1 MMLRMRSLNV
11 LHRHIADCTQCP
23 RLTAYRREIAATKVR
38 RFQEWDYWGRP
49 VPGFGDP
56 HAKLYVMGLAPAAHG
71 GNRTGRVFTGDRS
84 GDWLYEALFRFG
96 FANQSTSTHRGDG
109 LQLTDCYVAAAVR
122 CAPPDNKPSKEE
134 FEACRPY
141 VLAELRLLRRLTVV
155 VALGNVAF
163 NEYVKAARASGH
175 TVKKPVPTFRHGSID
190 STPWGVTLLGSYHP
204 SQQNTF
210 TGRLTRPMFHDVFR
224 RARQLVDDGR

>member
-1 MMLRMRSLNV
+1 MLLMRSLKV
-11 LHRHIADCTQCP
+11 LHQTIADCTHCP
-23 RLTAYRREIAATKVR
+23 RLTAYRQDVAATKVK
-38 RFQEWDYWGRP
+38 RFQEWEYWGRP

-56 HAKLYVMGLAPAAHG
+56 RARLYVIGLAPAAHG

-96 FANQSTSTHRGDG
+96 FANQAESTHRDDG

-134 FEACRPY
+134 FETCRPY
-141 VLAELRLLRRLTVV
+141 VLAELRLLKRITVV
-155 VALGNVAF
+155 VALGKIAF
-163 NEYVKAARASGH
+163 DEYLTAAGPPGRVIGRPAPKFGH
-175 TVKKPVPTFRHGSID
+175 ESIY
-190 STPWGVTLLGSYHP
+190 SAPWGVTLLGSYHP

-210 TGRLTRPMFHDVFR
+210 TGKLTRPMFHRVFR
-224 RARQLVDDGR
+224 LARQLIDGIH

>member
-1 MMLRMRSLNV
+1 MVPRMRNLTV
-11 LHRHIADCTQCP
+11 LHQHIADCTRCP
-23 RLTAYRREIAATKVR
+23 RLTAYRRDIAATKVK

-56 HAKLYVMGLAPAAHG
+56 RAKLYVIGLAPAAHG

-96 FANQSTSTHRGDG
+96 FANQSASTHRGDG

-134 FEACRPY
+134 FETCRPY
-141 VLAELRLLRRLTVV
+141 VLAELRLLKRLTVV
-155 VALGNVAF
+155 VALGTVAF
-163 NEYVKAARASGH
+163 REYLKAVRASGR
-175 TVKKPVPTFRHGSID
+175 TVTKPVPTFQHGSIC